1 MALGSKRLLFRLKK
15 MMQLTIFGFVEELL
29 DVIRVELFLVIE
41 FILETLFID
50 V

>member
-15 MMQLTIFGFVEELL
+15 MMQLTTFGFVEELL